1 MKRSPARN
9 GGASLFSTLHQPFR
23 NGLQN
28 QSFSGIF
35 GNTNFPGEVSFMPMR
50 FRLIFFLVFAFC
62 QSTFG
67 GTKGLRVY
75 IFLSETC
82 PICQSVTSEL
92 KKLHQQFGP
101 LQVEF
106 IGLFPDGILSDA
118 QTRAAF
124 GKKYGLSFPLLA
136 DSGQL
141 ITRKF
146 NAEITPEVVVV
157 NNETEA
163 ILYRG
168 KVDNSYASLGKRR
181 TVVTEHYLRQAL
193 ESWMAGKNILL
204 SETQPVG
211 CIIQKK

>member
-1 MKRSPARN
+1 
-9 GGASLFSTLHQPFR
+9 
-23 NGLQN
+23 
-28 QSFSGIF
+28 
-35 GNTNFPGEVSFMPMR
+35 MR
-50 FRLIFFLVFAFC
+50 FRLILVFLFGMNL
-62 QSTFG
+62 STMAG
-67 GTKGLRVY
+67 GKGLTVY
-75 IFLSETC
+75 IFLSESC
-82 PICQSVTSEL
+82 PICQSVTIEL

-124 GKKYGLSFPLLA
+124 GKKYGLSFPMQL

-141 ITRKF
+141 FTRRF
-146 NAEITPEVVVV
+146 HAEITPEVVVV
-157 NNETEA
+157 NNETET

-168 KVDNSYASLGKRR
+168 KVDNSFASLGRRR
-181 TVVTEHYLRQAL
+181 TVVTEHYLRNAL
-193 ESWMAGKNILL
+193 ESWMAGKKILL